1 MPTQARWLIKTAL
14 VYLATAL
21 TLALVR
27 AGQDVGFVPGHSA
40 TLWLPQLHFLTVGW
54 LTQLIFGVA
63 YWLFP
68 NPGSKGHAASSVV
81 WIAYGALNVGLLL
94 RLAAEPAL
102 LSGAVRGWGLVASA
116 GLQWIASLLLVGH
129 FWSRVRTK

>member
-14 VYLATAL
+14 VYLVVAL
-21 TLALVR
+21 AFALVR
-27 AGQDVGFVPGHSA
+27 AGQGIGLVPGQSA

-63 YWLFP
+63 SWLFP
-68 NPGSKGHAASSVV
+68 NPGSKGHAASNVV
-81 WIAYGALNVGLLL
+81 WAAYGALNVGLLL
-94 RLAAEPAL
+94 RLGTEPTF
-102 LSGAVRGWGLVASA
+102 LSDGIRAWGLVVSA
-116 GLQWIASLLLVGH
+116 GLQWVASLLLVGH